1 MAQQVKD
8 PALVQPW
15 HRSQLQLA
23 FNPWPKNFHML
34 WVQPRKKS
42 KMYVLPR

>member
-23 FNPWPKNFHML
+23 FNPWPKNFHMPQ
-34 WVQPRKKS
+34 V
-42 KMYVLPR
+42 